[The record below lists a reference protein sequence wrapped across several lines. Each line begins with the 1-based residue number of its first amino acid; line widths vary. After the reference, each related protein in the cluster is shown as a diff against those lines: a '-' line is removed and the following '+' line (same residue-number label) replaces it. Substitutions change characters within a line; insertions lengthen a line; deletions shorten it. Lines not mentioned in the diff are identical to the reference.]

1 MSLPCSRP
9 VWQKT
14 LDFLLCSHLKVEACP
29 LTFLSACIPMLHLLF
44 SLFCKKNP
52 RYLQLSVG
60 RLHSVIVTIK
70 IPNVHSCRKVKVS
83 LDETVGELIR

>member
-1 MSLPCSRP
+1 MSPHIPECMY
-9 VWQKT
+9 
-14 LDFLLCSHLKVEACP
+14 SHV
-29 LTFLSACIPMLHLLF
+29 TSVVLSL
-44 SLFCKKNP
+44 SQKNP